1 MVCPALSECR
11 VGDGLVIGATTLYM
25 WGLWGFLSEW
35 VKTWGGEEVGSGM
48 VERFQ
53 LVARPYEINT

>member
-25 WGLWGFLSEW
+25 WGRWKDLPERVL
-35 VKTWGGEEVGSGM
+35 GM

-53 LVARPYEINT
+53 LVAWPYEVKTDGEV